1 MTPLCPRG
9 PHTPAGGQQLEL
21 GRRSRGADQPIG
33 RGGVLGRRR
42 SQWPHLGHAGEAP
55 SVPRSVSSSGKLE
68 TRTVPAS
75 RSCAVVKCLRSPWCV
90 VSVGWAGNTD
100 QKQARSLGETAD
112 GPLYTAGVLVGRQPD
127 LRPEQPPGSHRAGA
141 LLSRGCCVCACV
153 CACVRV
159 CVHVCVCMCV
169 HMCVCVCV
177 HVHVCVRVCACV
189 CARACVRVCACVC
202 VHVCGQ

>member
-112 GPLYTAGVLVGRQPD
+112 GPLYTAGVLVGRQPG
-127 LRPEQPPGSHRAGA
+127 LRPEQPPGSAPCRRLAVSG
-141 LLSRGCCVCACV
+141 LLCVCVCVCMCACV
-153 CACVRV
+153 CACV
-159 CVHVCVCMCV
+159 CVHVCAYVCVRVRACACVCACVCMCV
-169 HMCVCVCV
+169 
-177 HVHVCVRVCACV
+177 R
-189 CARACVRVCACVC
+189 VRVCACVC